1 MIFDIETILLQ
12 LIINILVN
20 LIFVT
25 PFLWIAGRLLA
36 GKRKAKFADAIWIVL
51 VGTIAFYFF
60 NWVISDFIMSG
71 IAVIIAYI
79 GMIIIWLGLVK
90 HFFDCGW
97 LKALAISIIAVI
109 IAFIILFITALI
121 LVAIGIGMGM
131 LPTANPLNSF

>member
-20 LIFVT
+20 LISVT

-36 GKRKAKFADAIWIVL
+36 GKRKAKFTDALWIVL
-51 VGTIAFYFF
+51 IGTVAFYFF

-79 GMIIIWLGLVK
+79 GMLIIWLSLVK

-97 LKALAISIIAVI
+97 LKALVISIIAVV
-109 IAFIILFITALI
+109 IAFIILFIIGLI
-121 LVAIGIGMGM
+121 LVAIGIGIGV
-131 LPTANPLNSF
+131 LPTANPLNNF

>member
-36 GKRKAKFADAIWIVL
+36 GKRKAKFADAIWIML

-60 NWVISDFIMSG
+60 NWVISDYIMLG
-71 IAVIIAYI
+71 IVVIIAYI
-79 GMIIIWLGLVK
+79 GMLIIWLALVK

-97 LKALAISIIAVI
+97 VKALAISIIAVI
-109 IAFIILFITALI
+109 IAFIILFIIALI
-121 LVAIGIGMGM
+121 
-131 LPTANPLNSF
+131 

>member
-12 LIINILVN
+12 LIINILIN
-20 LIFVT
+20 LISVT

-36 GKRKAKFADAIWIVL
+36 GKRKAKFADALWIVL
-51 VGTIAFYFF
+51 IGTVAFYFF
-60 NWVISDFIMSG
+60 TWVISDFIMSG

-121 LVAIGIGMGM
+121 LVAIGIGTGM